1 MHGFFVQYLFLV
13 LIILA
18 LAMIDNKLRLA
29 HPIGL
34 VVGGLLLSFTTQF
47 SSISIDP
54 EQSIF
59 H

>member
-18 LAMIDNKLRLA
+18 LAMIANKLRLA
-29 HPIGL
+29 HPIVL
-34 VVGGLLLSFTTQF
+34 VVGGLLSFTTQF